1 MAKTVKDIATNRKA
15 RHDFF
20 IEETYEAGIALK
32 GTEVKSI
39 RAGKINLKDSY
50 ALIENGELLLYNMH
64 ISPYEKGNRFN
75 HDPTRTRKL
84 LMHKRE
90 IMRLFGYVREKGYS
104 LVPLRVYIN
113 EKGLVKVEIAL
124 AKGKKLYDKRKEIAK
139 RDAERQMEKAL
150 KERFQ

>member
-1 MAKTVKDIATNRKA
+1 MAKTVRDIATNRKA

-75 HDPTRTRKL
+75 HDPKRPRKL

-139 RDAERQMEKAL
+139 RDAERQMQKAL
-150 KERFQ
+150 KERFR